1 MVDVLDL
8 KENDEVVIEAK
19 EKQIELLCC
28 IIKA

>member
-19 EKQIELLCC
+19 EKQIELALR
-28 IIKA
+28 KK